1 MIRTATRADLP
12 RLLPLLLAANDTPY
26 DIAKVAEEKLFEA
39 GFAGEP
45 VTTVYEEDG
54 ALRGVIVTCGRWI
67 RLIAVDPDYRRRG
80 IGSALLADAEARLIA
95 ERRLVFAAEAG
106 NYFTPGVPAGDAT
119 TIAFLK
125 KHSYREFDDTQNLI
139 AELAGELAVPP
150 QVRRATLDDRPR
162 VLEFIN
168 RHFGRVWQFEADHAF
183 RNDPVTLFI
192 LEEDG
197 EIAGFSAHEANNR
210 GLGTFGPTGVA
221 PSMRRRGFGSLLLQ
235 ASLADLH
242 EAGFRETVIPWTD
255 AIEFYKAS
263 CGAKPAGAF
272 VTFVK

>member
-12 RLLPLLLAANDTPY
+12 RLLPLLISANDTPY

-45 VTTVYEEDG
+45 VTSVFEEDG
-54 ALRGVIVTCGRWI
+54 QFRGVIVTCGRWI
-67 RLIAVDPDYRRRG
+67 RLIAVDREYRRRG
-80 IGSALLADAEARLIA
+80 AGSALLADAEARLIA

-106 NYFTPGVPAGDAT
+106 NYFTPGVPAEDAG

-125 KHSYREFDDTQNLI
+125 KHSYREFDDTTNLI
-139 AELAGELAVPP
+139 ADLDGRFTIPP
-150 QVRRATLDDRPR
+150 AVRRAGAADRQR

-183 RNDPVTLFI
+183 RNEPVTLFI
-192 LEEDG
+192 LEVDG

-221 PSMRRRGFGSLLLQ
+221 PSMRRRGYGSLLLQ
-235 ASLADLH
+235 ASLADLFDL
-242 EAGFRETVIPWTD
+242 GFRETVIPWTD
-255 AIEFYKAS
+255 AFEFYEAS
-263 CGAKPAGAF
+263 CGAKTAGRF
-272 VTFVK
+272 ITFVK